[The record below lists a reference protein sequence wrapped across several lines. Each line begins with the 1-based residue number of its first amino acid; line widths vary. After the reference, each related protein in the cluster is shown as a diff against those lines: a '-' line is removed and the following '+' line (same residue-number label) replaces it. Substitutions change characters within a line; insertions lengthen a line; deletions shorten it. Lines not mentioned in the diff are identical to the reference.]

1 MTFTRGEK
9 IYIFVTFLVG
19 MSIFSLLILPSQNN
33 KLHMKQTQWQIQ
45 SIDTMKYSRD
55 MAKYNASNVKYTTE
69 VKKQVADIANTGA
82 NYIAIDTPYDDEF
95 LPVLNLWV
103 YTAREHGLHIW
114 FRGNWSG
121 WEGWFGY
128 NRIDEQ
134 THLAKTKQFIKENKD
149 LFQDGDIFSS
159 CPECENGDA
168 KLNLAN
174 QQSVAAYRQ
183 FLIEEYQ
190 ATKDAFVDIHKNVA
204 SNYFSMNTDVARE
217 IMDRE
222 TTIQLDGLVVID
234 HYVLTPEQLAN
245 DVSLI
250 ALQSG
255 GNIMLGEMGAPI
267 PSIHGAMTDE
277 QQRQWLEQSLH
288 ELSQI
293 GKLNGINYWVNK
305 GGSTALWRP
314 DGSPKPAVAV
324 IKSYFTKNQ

>member
-9 IYIFVTFLVG
+9 IYILITFLIG
-19 MSIFSLLILPSQNN
+19 MGIFSLLFLPNQNN
-33 KLHMKQTQWQIQ
+33 KPPMKQTHWQIQ

-55 MAKYNASNVKYTTE
+55 GARYNESNEKYTAD
-69 VKKQVADIANTGA
+69 VQKQVTDIANTGA

-103 YTAREHGLHIW
+103 YTARQHGLHIW

-134 THLAKTKQFIKENKD
+134 THLAKTKQFIKENKE
-149 LFQDGDIFSS
+149 LFQNGDIFSS
-159 CPECENGDA
+159 CPECENGDTN
-168 KLNLAN
+168 LNLAN
-174 QQSVAAYRQ
+174 PQSVVAYRQ

-190 ATKDAFVDIHKNVA
+190 TTKDAFAAINKNVA
-204 SNYFSMNTDVARE
+204 SNYFSMNADAARVV
-217 IMDRE
+217 MDRQ
-222 TTIQLDGLVVID
+222 TTTQLDGLVVID
-234 HYVLTPEQLAN
+234 NYVLTPEQLAN
-245 DVSLI
+245 DVALI

-255 GNIMLGEMGAPI
+255 GNIVLGEMGAPI
-267 PSIHGAMTDE
+267 PNIHGTMTDE
-277 QQRQWLEQSLH
+277 QQKDWLDQSLQ

-305 GGSTALWRP
+305 GGSTALWRQ

-324 IKSYFTKNQ
+324 VKSYFTKSH